1 MVIKKAMLQK
11 YMHGM
16 FWIFY
21 TTTLL
26 QPMDEVR
33 DSTNQLEAQRK
44 AQEAE
49 KAEKEKQDA
58 IRERNRRMRA
68 FEIDENVGRSEKK
81 AERPEDKRA
90 GARSEGDRVPLLEI
104 NPGTHGE
111 LGAERSESAAK
122 KQRLDDRKVEQ
133 ARDVL
138 RKFIEDPV
146 NRDVLKRLSL
156 AKPLELLG
164 KEDLTTKDLGDF
176 INDPLFNR
184 VWELDARDVTVLDR
198 FQSQMR
204 EYRAVLSGA
213 IGDSTTPAIKD
224 LNNQLDSLVRDARQG
239 KDIKAEDAKKVT
251 DAAKAAIKSA
261 ESRVD
266 DDSYN
271 SSFKARMILNFILIA
286 IVLFII
292 LMIASHAKK
301 HNEARTT

>member
-1 MVIKKAMLQK
+1 M
-11 YMHGM
+11 
-16 FWIFY
+16 
-21 TTTLL
+21 
-26 QPMDEVR
+26 
-33 DSTNQLEAQRK
+33 
-44 AQEAE
+44 
-49 KAEKEKQDA
+49 
-58 IRERNRRMRA
+58 
-68 FEIDENVGRSEKK
+68 
-81 AERPEDKRA
+81 
-90 GARSEGDRVPLLEI
+90 
-104 NPGTHGE
+104 
-111 LGAERSESAAK
+111 
-122 KQRLDDRKVEQ
+122 
-133 ARDVL
+133 L

-224 LNNQLDSLVRDARQG
+224 LNNQLDSLVRDAREG

-261 ESRVD
+261 ESRED
-266 DDSYN
+266 DDSY
-271 SSFKARMILNFILIA
+271 I
-286 IVLFII
+286 FII
-292 LMIASHAKK
+292 
-301 HNEARTT
+301 